1 MKYDQT
7 KFRIEMYFDI
17 KIIGQDL
24 QPVKCCFPANQIES
38 LNIELKNFTL
48 FEIIDTLINNEDDY
62 NFILYTNI

>member
-1 MKYDQT
+1 
-7 KFRIEMYFDI
+7 MYFDI

-24 QPVKCCFPANQIES
+24 QPVKCCFPDNQIES

-62 NFILYTNI
+62 NFILFTNI

>member
-1 MKYDQT
+1 
-7 KFRIEMYFDI
+7 MYFDI

-38 LNIELKNFTL
+38 LDIELKNFTL

-62 NFILYTNI
+62 NFILFTNI

>member
-48 FEIIDTLINNEDDY
+48 FEIIDTLIDNEDDY
-62 NFILYTNI
+62 NFILFTNI